1 MEYDEWEERANWYIH
16 LLTIPGMPSLMY
28 EITRAINML
37 IEYCPNK
44 RVKHLIKYGKNI
56 NVRRKNIRRA
66 LKIIAKGAQK

>member
-1 MEYDEWEERANWYIH
+1 
-16 LLTIPGMPSLMY
+16 MY